1 MYLSLLKASMVRAL
15 QATMNSQYPNPNLA
29 DMKVSV
35 EYPWDQAAYPAIWVD
50 FHATE
55 PVRQAGIGHIDT
67 AVFTDTG
74 VTPPVSTYA
83 TYSEF
88 VFEGDVTFTIATL
101 SSLERDNAYD
111 EMLRILMAG
120 AENPQTSTFRESI
133 EQGEFLAINARWD
146 MVDTSGTTA
155 APGTPWGTDET
166 IYETTVSL
174 HVQGYY
180 YVVPEAGTL
189 VALSKITLE
198 EPTPYFNDPPA

>member
-1 MYLSLLKASMVRAL
+1 MYLSLLKTSMVRAML
-15 QATMNSQYPNPNLA
+15 ATMNGDYPNPNLA
-29 DMKVSV
+29 NMQVSV
-35 EYPWDQAAYPAIWVD
+35 EYPMDQAAYPAIWVD

-67 AVFTDTG
+67 ATFTDTG

-83 TYSEF
+83 TYGEF

-111 EMLRILMAG
+111 EILRVFMAG
-120 AENPQTSTFRESI
+120 AENPQTSVFRTEIES
-133 EQGEFLAINARWD
+133 GEFLAINARWD
-146 MVDTSGTTA
+146 MIDTSGTTA

-180 YVVPEAGTL
+180 YVVPESGDL
-189 VALSKITLE
+189 VALSKINLL
-198 EPTPYFNDPPA
+198 EPTPYFGDPPM